1 LRFWRKAAI
10 QANKKAKYGRLAAG
24 NLRVAAGFL

>member
-10 QANKKAKYGRLAAG
+10 QANKKAKYGGLTAG
-24 NLRVAAGFL
+24 NLRVVAGFL